1 MGSAFILKNYVSKNQ
16 QNKLFVYPD
25 SGSDLFSFFKIIPIS
40 NKMDNYNYNN
50 TETLVEY
57 LLGAKNSAKSRW
69 ILTTII
75 WVGYYY

>member
-1 MGSAFILKNYVSKNQ
+1 MGSAFVLKNYVSKNQ

-40 NKMDNYNYNN
+40 NKMDNYNN

-57 LLGAKNSAKSRW
+57 LLGAKNSAKSR
-69 ILTTII
+69 
-75 WVGYYY
+75 